1 MQSLKRVLWSLRSYW
16 LIVTGAFVSLMLL
29 TAANAVTP
37 QLFRWAIDQ
46 GITRQDLP
54 TVLHSAGAMVL
65 VAIGRGM
72 FNFGQSFWAEQ
83 ASQAIA
89 YELRNKIFKKIQNL
103 SFSYHDQVQ
112 TSQLLTRITSDVEQI
127 RTFVGTS
134 LIQVVGSLVT
144 LITISVIV
152 LVMNWQLALITLAMV
167 PLAAILLARFLTI
180 NQSLFGLVQQ
190 QLGDLNAVL
199 QENLIGIRV
208 VKAFVRES
216 AEMSRYTRLNDDL
229 VTVNMQTI
237 SALRNT
243 FPLIFLLSNLITV
256 AVVGYGGSQVIGGSF
271 TIGELVAF
279 NSYLMLILQP
289 ILLVGF
295 AAPVIAQAAASA
307 ERVYEVVDAEIE
319 IRNRP
324 GAIPLQNYTVPCPKQ
339 SPTTE
344 SALKEGFPPQWTGIG
359 NPASAPTHRISFE
372 NVHFR
377 YPGAASVALKGISF
391 ETKPK
396 ELIAILGST
405 GSGKSTIM
413 NLIPR
418 FYDVTAGS
426 VRIDGHDVREL
437 TLESLRSQIGIVF
450 QETTLFSGT
459 IGDNL
464 AYAAPNAPM
473 EAVIAAAKTAQIHD
487 FITSLPQGY
496 ETVVGE
502 RGVGLSGGQKQ
513 RIAIARTL
521 LTNYSIL
528 ILDDSTSAVDAK
540 TAAQIQE
547 SLDDLMRHK
556 TCTAFVI
563 AQRISTVRNA
573 DRIFLMDK
581 GHLVAQGTHD
591 ELMRN
596 SPLYGSI
603 LESQVKKEPLS
614 IRRIE

>member
-1 MQSLKRVLWSLRSYW
+1 MQSLKRVLWSLNSYW
-16 LIVTGAFVSLMLL
+16 LIVFGAFVSLLLL
-29 TAANAVTP
+29 TVANAITP
-37 QLFRWAIDQ
+37 QLFRWAIDR
-46 GITRQDLP
+46 GIARQDLQI
-54 TVLHSAGAMVL
+54 VLYSAGAMVA
-65 VAIGRGM
+65 VAIGRGV

-83 ASQAIA
+83 ASQGVA
-89 YELRNKIFKKIQNL
+89 YDLRNTIFKKIQNL

-127 RTFVGTS
+127 RLFIGTG

-144 LITISVIV
+144 LVTISAVV
-152 LVMNWQLALITLAMV
+152 LVMNWRLALITLAMV
-167 PLAAILLARFLTI
+167 PTAALLLARFLTK
-180 NQSLFGLVQQ
+180 NQKLFGSVQQ

-199 QENLIGIRV
+199 QENLLGIRV
-208 VKAFVRES
+208 VKAFVRQSTET
-216 AEMSRYTRLNDDL
+216 ARYTRLNDDL
-229 VTVNMQTI
+229 ITVNMQTI

-243 FPLIFLLSNLITV
+243 FPLIFLLSNLITL
-256 AVVGYGGSQVIGGSF
+256 AVVGYGGAEVIGGSF

-279 NSYLMLILQP
+279 NSYLLFILQP

-307 ERVYEVVDAEIE
+307 ERIYEVVDAQIE

-324 GAIPLQNYTVPCPKQ
+324 GAVPLQHYT
-339 SPTTE
+339 
-344 SALKEGFPPQWTGIG
+344 G
-359 NPASAPTHRISFE
+359 RITFE
-372 NVHFR
+372 DVHFR
-377 YPGAASVALKGISF
+377 YPGATAPALKGISF

-405 GSGKSTIM
+405 GSGKSTIV

-418 FYDVTAGS
+418 FYDVTAGA
-426 VRIDGHDVREL
+426 VRIDGHDVRDL

-459 IGDNL
+459 LRDNI
-464 AYAAPNAPM
+464 AYAAPNASI
-473 EAVIAAAKTAQIHD
+473 EDVIAAAKTAQIHD
-487 FITSLPQGY
+487 FIASLPQGY
-496 ETVVGE
+496 QTLVGE

-513 RIAIARTL
+513 RIALARTL
-521 LTNYSIL
+521 VSKYGIL

-547 SLDDLMRHK
+547 SLDNLMRYK

-563 AQRISTVRNA
+563 AQRISTIRNA
-573 DRIFLMDK
+573 DRILLMDK
-581 GHLVAQGTHD
+581 GLLVAQGTHD
-591 ELMRN
+591 ELMCK

-603 LESQVKKEPLS
+603 LESQVRKEERGENPS
-614 IRRIE
+614 ER